1 MRLAFV
7 ATGSL
12 LLLSVAGC
20 GFQGTTATG
29 QTPAGAV
36 STSPGQASAI
46 PQSANSL
53 PVGDAVS
60 APVQTN
66 TGRVGTTRY

>member
-20 GFQGTTATG
+20 GFQGTSATG
-29 QTPAGAV
+29 GTPAGAA
-36 STSPGQASAI
+36 STSPGQASAM
-46 PQSANSL
+46 PQSTNSL
-53 PVGDAVS
+53 PVGSAVS
-60 APVQTN
+60 APVQPT
-66 TGRVGTTRY
+66 TGKVTTSY